1 MLTEQDITALDDLTT
16 NGFEIGVKLP
26 TGQFISLDEI
36 HQLVSS
42 YSNQGAVVDDVVD
55 DTVDYL
61 QDMGL
66 DTQEDESEDL
76 QEGSG
81 FLTKGTK
88 EQVWRGIAQHTA
100 GGLRKVDLMLNKA
113 GKVVS
118 RKQHEA
124 GKKLAKFI
132 YRR

>member
-36 HQLVSS
+36 HQLVES
-42 YSNQGAVVDDVVD
+42 YSMKGTVA
-55 DTVDYL
+55 DTVADL
-61 QDMGL
+61 EDMGL
-66 DTQEDESEDL
+66 DTQEDDSEDL

-88 EQVWRGIAQHTA
+88 EQVWRGIARHTA
-100 GGLRKVDLMLNKA
+100 GGLKRADLMLNKA

-118 RKQHEA
+118 RKQHAA